1 MKKLCSRLKDTTLS
15 YWIED
20 ALMATIIGFLY
31 MIILEEFYKYQNIAA
46 PSVDMPEDE
55 AYKIS
60 FLKELLQDVEISR
73 PEHVDYYM
81 DYRNIINLI

>member
-1 MKKLCSRLKDTTLS
+1 RHNSHHFWHRLGTLRVC
-15 YWIED
+15 
-20 ALMATIIGFLY
+20 
-31 MIILEEFYKYQNIAA
+31 A